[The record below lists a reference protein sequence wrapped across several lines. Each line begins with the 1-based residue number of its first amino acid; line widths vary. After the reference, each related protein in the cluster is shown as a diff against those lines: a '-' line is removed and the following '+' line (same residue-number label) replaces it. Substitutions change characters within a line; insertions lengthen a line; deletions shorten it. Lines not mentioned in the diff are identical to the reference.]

1 MPIANVTVLGTGVL
15 GSQIAYQVAFSG
27 FPVVA
32 YDISEAA
39 LAAGRERF
47 DALALRY
54 AKEVAGAAGGAA
66 QEARSRLSLSTDLA
80 EAVADADLVI
90 EAAPEQL
97 ALKRE
102 LYGDLGRVA
111 PEKTIFASN
120 SSTLLPSAMAAFTG
134 RPRRFLALHFANQIW
149 RHNVAEVMGHPDT
162 DPEVFAELV
171 AFAEAIGMVPIPVH
185 KEQPGYVLNSLLV
198 PLLNA
203 ALLLLVEG
211 VAEPELVDKT
221 WTIGTGAPAGPF
233 AILDTIGLRTPYHIA
248 AASGDPRFEK
258 VAAYLKE
265 HYLDQGKFGREAGE
279 GFYRYD

>member
-1 MPIANVTVLGTGVL
+1 MPIASVTVLGAGVL
-15 GSQIAYQVAFSG
+15 GSQIAFQTAYCG

-39 LAAGRERF
+39 LVAGRERC
-47 DALALRY
+47 DGLALRY
-54 AKEVAGAAGGAA
+54 EKEVSGAAGGAA
-66 QEARSRLSLSTDLA
+66 QASRARIRFSADLA
-80 EAVADADLVI
+80 DAVAEADLVI

-102 LYGDLGRVA
+102 LYGQLGRVA
-111 PEKTIFASN
+111 PERTIFATN

-134 RPRRFLALHFANQIW
+134 RPARFLALHFANQIW

-162 DPEVFAELV
+162 DPAVFTELV
-171 AFAEAIGMVPIPVH
+171 AFAEDIGMVPIPVH

-211 VAEPELVDKT
+211 VADPEMVDRT

-248 AASGDPRFEK
+248 AASNDPRFLK
-258 VAAYLKE
+258 VAAHLKE
-265 HYLDQGKFGREAGE
+265 HYLDQGKFGRESGE
-279 GFYRYD
+279 GFYRYT